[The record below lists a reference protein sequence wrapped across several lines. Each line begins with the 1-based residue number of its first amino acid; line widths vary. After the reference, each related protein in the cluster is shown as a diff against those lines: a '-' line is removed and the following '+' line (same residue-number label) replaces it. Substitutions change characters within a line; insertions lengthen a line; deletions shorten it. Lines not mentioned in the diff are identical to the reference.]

1 MFSCQKSF
9 YYSFGSLVLMMGFN
23 LSPVNGS
30 NEAMSIEPR
39 QFLEDYC
46 LRCHG
51 EEKQKGD
58 RRFDHLD
65 LAFSD
70 EDTAFE
76 WQEILDMINLGDMP
90 PEEEEEQPSDE
101 ERTGIVSWITPQLE
115 IYYANQAEKESTGLR
130 RMNSFQYR
138 NTLRDLLGLDISSFD
153 PTESFPSE
161 ERLDGF
167 ENIGSRLV
175 VSRYLMDRYLEA
187 ASASIDKV
195 VDIPSRPST
204 VSDRFTAEDFWD
216 RRWQFRGRSYWIVN
230 TDGKYVEMGHGDK
243 SAERIYPLGFGG
255 FKVERVDLG
264 DGTPRDDEGPKYRPR
279 DRSELVPQDG
289 YYTIT
294 VNAEAVGRQHPY
306 TASIF
311 DVDLSEPM
319 KLEIFAND
327 ARIESAKYENPSNRT
342 VAVFP
347 LADNEAREYKVR
359 VWLDKGFNFGIR
371 YPNGPRGMGG
381 TIRKVMEQFHPET
394 IASNY
399 KDLFSDKPAEPLD
412 TYISDVYEG
421 PRIRIHWV
429 KFEGPDTEVW
439 PPRNYQR
446 LLGTTKHGQIGKD
459 PYELI
464 REFARKAFRRP
475 VSNSEF
481 ELYQKFYDKEIAS
494 GSAIVSA
501 IADTYKAILTSPNFL
516 YIEAPINE
524 ASVDATEEGH
534 VRKLKAYN
542 LAARL
547 SYFLWCS
554 TPDQELLNA
563 AEKGTLFEPIEI
575 KYQALRMLRDPRAE
589 AFVGNFT
596 DGWLGLHKLG
606 NLTPDQNKYEAY
618 SVYNLENSF
627 RGETRAFFRYLL
639 EENRD
644 IEEFLSAEYS
654 FLDRNLAK
662 HYGIDYADLDDEPRM
677 VRFPEDSFRGGLL
690 GQAGIHTVTA
700 NGVDT
705 SPVVRGIW
713 ILENLLGTPP
723 SPPPP
728 DVPALEPDIRGA
740 TSIRDQ
746 LSKHREMATCNEC
759 HRKMDP
765 LGFALEN
772 FDAIGGF
779 REFYREGK
787 DAPAIPVDTSG
798 KLPSGEAFDD
808 VRDLKK
814 ILLDRKEQFVR
825 CLTEKLLMYALG
837 RELSFSDRPQINAI
851 VEELERRGGG
861 LQDLVEI
868 VVCSEAFIDS

>member
-1 MFSCQKSF
+1 MIS
-9 YYSFGSLVLMMGFN
+9 SFGKASFLIVLSCAALLTVCN
-23 LSPVNGS
+23 ASEGS
-30 NEAMSIEPR
+30 SDGVVTDPIS
-39 QFLEDYC
+39 FLENHC

-58 RRFDHLD
+58 RRFDHLGID
-65 LAFSD
+65 LSD

-76 WQEILDMINLGDMP
+76 WQEILDMVNLGEMP
-90 PEEEEEQPSDE
+90 PEDEDQPTDE
-101 ERTGIVSWITPQLE
+101 ERTGIVSWITPKLDA
-115 IYYANQAEKESTGLR
+115 YYANQVEKETTGLR

-138 NTLRDLLGLDISSFD
+138 NTLRDLLGLDMSSFD
-153 PTESFPSE
+153 PTASFPSE
-161 ERLDGF
+161 ERLHGF
-167 ENIGSRLV
+167 ENIANRLV
-175 VSRYLMDRYLEA
+175 ISRYLMDRYLEA

-195 VDIPSRPST
+195 VDVPARPSA
-204 VSDRFTAEDFWD
+204 VSDTFTAEDFWD

-279 DRSELVPQDG
+279 NRSELVPQDG

-306 TASIF
+306 GDSIF
-311 DVDLSEPM
+311 KADLSEPL
-319 KLEIFAND
+319 KLELFAND
-327 ARIESAKYENPSNRT
+327 ARIESAKYENPTNRT
-342 VAVFP
+342 LAVFP
-347 LADNEAREYKVR
+347 LKDNEAREYKVR

-381 TIRKVMEQFHPET
+381 TIRKVMEEYHPDT

-399 KDLFSDKPAEPLD
+399 KDLFSDKPAEPLE

-421 PRIRIHWV
+421 PRIRVHWV
-429 KFEGPDTEVW
+429 KLEGPEVEVW

-446 LLGTTKHGQIGKD
+446 LLGTTKHGQIGED

-464 REFARKAFRRP
+464 RKFARKAFRRP
-475 VSNSEF
+475 VSDAEF
-481 ELYQKFYDKEIAS
+481 ELYRKFYDEEIAS
-494 GSAIVSA
+494 GFPVVSA

-516 YIEAPINE
+516 YIEAPIDEE
-524 ASVDATEEGH
+524 AVDAAEEGLA
-534 VRKLKAYN
+534 RKLKAFS
-542 LAARL
+542 LASRL
-547 SYFLWCS
+547 SYSLWGS
-554 TPDQELLNA
+554 MPDEELLDA
-563 AEKGTLFEPIEI
+563 AEKGTLFESIEVR
-575 KYQALRMLRDPRAE
+575 YQVLRMLRDPRAE

-618 SVYNLENSF
+618 SVYDLENSF
-627 RGETRAFFRYLL
+627 REETRAFFNHLL
-639 EENRD
+639 KENRD
-644 IEEFLSAEYS
+644 VEEFLSAGYS
-654 FLDRNLAK
+654 FLDRSLAK
-662 HYGIDYADLDDEPRM
+662 HYGMNYADLDDEPRLF
-677 VRFPEDSFRGGLL
+677 RFPEGSFRGGLL
-690 GQAGIHTVTA
+690 GQAGILTVTA

-713 ILENLLGTPP
+713 ILENILGTPP
-723 SPPPP
+723 SPAPS

-746 LSKHREMATCNEC
+746 LSKHRDIATCNEC

-779 REFYREGK
+779 RNFYTDGK
-787 DAPAIPVDTSG
+787 GEQTVAVDTSG
-798 KLPSGEAFDD
+798 KLPSGEAFHD
-808 VRDLKK
+808 VRGLKG
-814 ILLDRKEQFVR
+814 ILSERKEQFTR
-825 CLTEKLLMYALG
+825 CLSEKLMMYALG

-868 VVCSEAFIDS
+868 VLTSDTFLGNS

>member
-1 MFSCQKSF
+1 
-9 YYSFGSLVLMMGFN
+9 MGFS
-23 LSPVNGS
+23 LSPVNAS
-30 NEAMSIEPR
+30 SEAMSVEPR
-39 QFLEDYC
+39 QFLENYC

-58 RRFDHLD
+58 RRFDHLGFD
-65 LAFSD
+65 LND

-76 WQEILDMINLGDMP
+76 WQEILDMVNLGEMP
-90 PEEEEEQPSDE
+90 PEDEEQPSDK

-115 IYYANQAEKESTGLR
+115 VYYANQVEKETTGLR

-138 NTLRDLLGLDISSFD
+138 NTLRDLLGLDMSSFD
-153 PTESFPSE
+153 PTESFPSD

-167 ENIGSRLV
+167 ENIANRLV
-175 VSRYLMDRYLEA
+175 ISRYLMDRYLEA

-195 VDIPSRPST
+195 VDIPARPSA
-204 VSDRFTAEDFWD
+204 VSDMFTAEDFWD

-294 VNAEAVGRQHPY
+294 VKAEAVGRQHPY
-306 TASIF
+306 DASIF
-311 DVDLSEPM
+311 KADLSEPLE
-319 KLEIFAND
+319 LEIFAND

-342 VAVFP
+342 VVVFP
-347 LADNEAREYKVR
+347 LEDNEAREYKVR

-381 TIRKVMEQFHPET
+381 TIRKVMEQYHPQT

-399 KDLFSDKPAEPLD
+399 KDLFSDKPAEPLE

-421 PRIRIHWV
+421 PRIRLHWV
-429 KFEGPDTEVW
+429 KLEGPETEIW
-439 PPRNYQR
+439 PPQNYR
-446 LLGTTKHGQIGKD
+446 ELLGTKLHGEIGKD

-464 REFARKAFRRP
+464 GAFAHKAFRRP
-475 VSNSEF
+475 VSNTEL
-481 ELYQKFYDKEIAS
+481 ELYQKFYDEEIAR
-494 GSAIVSA
+494 GSSTVSA

-516 YIEAPINE
+516 YIEVPIDE
-524 ASVDATEEGH
+524 TAEDATAEGLAS
-534 VRKLKAYN
+534 KLKAYN
-542 LAARL
+542 LASRL
-547 SYFLWCS
+547 SYFLWG
-554 TPDQELLNA
+554 TMPDQELLDA
-563 AEKGTLFEPIEI
+563 AEAGSLFEPIEVR
-575 KYQALRMLRDPRAE
+575 YQALRMLRDPRAE

-596 DGWLGLHKLG
+596 DGWLGLYKLG

-618 SVYNLENSF
+618 SVYDLEHSF
-627 RGETRAFFRYLL
+627 REESRAFFRYLL
-639 EENRD
+639 KENRAV
-644 IEEFLSAEYS
+644 EEFLSAGYS

-690 GQAGIHTVTA
+690 GHAGIHTVTA

-723 SPPPP
+723 APPPP

-779 REFYREGK
+779 REFYIGGK

-808 VRDLKK
+808 VRDLRK
-814 ILLDRKEQFVR
+814 ILLGRKEQFVR
-825 CLTEKLLMYALG
+825 CLAEKLLMYALG

-868 VVCSEAFIDS
+868 VVCSDGFLTN